1 VSRTATSTPDPTP
14 DLDPM
19 LPLAL
24 AFALPLLLLLAAPT
38 PEAAVS
44 AALAR
49 PSGRIEVLAVRTTST
64 GCAAESF
71 EVREAIEASGDV
83 PLRLAGRDRHG
94 GACTGAA
101 WASVRVFAPA
111 LVTSRALREGE
122 PLEPAVVLAE
132 REVRPSR
139 PTVAALPEG
148 ATASRALRAREAL
161 APGDVRTGPRPGGD
175 VTVVVRAGALEIER
189 AGRALPCPRER
200 DPAGRE
206 ARACALLPGGRKV
219 EGRYRDGRILVEA
232 P

>member
-1 VSRTATSTPDPTP
+1 
-14 DLDPM
+14 M
-19 LPLAL
+19 LSLVL
-24 AFALPLLLLLAAPT
+24 HLLLAAPART
-38 PEAAVS
+38 PEAALS

-49 PSGRIEVLAVRTTST
+49 PGARLEVLAVRATST

-71 EVREAIEASGDV
+71 EVRGAIEASGDV
-83 PLRLAGRDRHG
+83 PLRLAGRDARG

-111 LVTSRALREGE
+111 LVTARALREGE
-122 PLEPAVVLAE
+122 ALDPAVVLAE

-139 PTVAALPEG
+139 PAVAALPEG
-148 ATASRALRAREAL
+148 ATASRPLRALEAL

-175 VTVVVRAGALEIER
+175 VAVVVRAGSLEIER
-189 AGRALPCPRER
+189 AGRVLPCPRER
-200 DPAGRE
+200 DPGGRE

-219 EGRYRDGRILVEA
+219 EGRFRDGRILVEA

>member
-1 VSRTATSTPDPTP
+1 
-14 DLDPM
+14 M

-24 AFALPLLLLLAAPT
+24 VPILLAAPAPT

-49 PSGRIEVLAVRTTST
+49 PGGRVEVLAVRAIST
-64 GCAAESF
+64 GCAAEWF

-83 PLRLAGRDRHG
+83 PLRLAGRDPRG

-111 LVTSRALREGE
+111 LVTARALREGE

-132 REVRPSR
+132 REIRPSR
-139 PTVAALPEG
+139 PTVAALPER
-148 ATASRALRAREAL
+148 ATASRALRAQEAL
-161 APGDVRTGPRPGGD
+161 APGDVRAGPRPGSD
-175 VTVVVRAGALEIER
+175 VAVVVRAGALEIER

-200 DPAGRE
+200 DPGGRE
-206 ARACALLPGGRKV
+206 ARACALLPGGRRV